1 MISYHLVFTVY
12 SYFIAPVLF
21 SPHFSLM
28 TKGEF
33 KMNTAAYEYTSL
45 GTQVFRG
52 NIKTE
57 RNLFCKCDWVKITWA
72 KINLHTVHV
81 YSSSIIMKQ
90 KYRDNSTYMYKY
102 VSI

>member
-33 KMNTAAYEYTSL
+33 KMNTAAYVYASL

-72 KINLHTVHV
+72 K
-81 YSSSIIMKQ
+81 
-90 KYRDNSTYMYKY
+90 
-102 VSI
+102 

>member
-12 SYFIAPVLF
+12 SYFIALVLF
-21 SPHFSLM
+21 SSHFSLM

-33 KMNTAAYEYTSL
+33 KMNTAAYVYASL

-72 KINLHTVHV
+72 K
-81 YSSSIIMKQ
+81 
-90 KYRDNSTYMYKY
+90 
-102 VSI
+102 